1 MHQCKRQSNFGDEYV
16 RALHSRAEDSMETAP
31 SWEVVM
37 WRQALQQLPHW
48 TPSHLPPGSNY
59 PLFHFILHHCLCL
72 SCCFGPRY
80 RYQALLSYW
89 TQSPSHPPTPC
100 FEPKPFLI
108 FSLQKMRE
116 NAKQRTKNGNRANR
130 FFFLSLQIF
139 WWGHTYVIHM
149 PYICSVYNESDRG
162 QHVCY
167 LRDVFLWNHSQ
178 VASLTGNQ
186 QFIKLG

>member
-1 MHQCKRQSNFGDEYV
+1 MSMHSTLDLTLAIHTCIVYFVLHSKWKKESCDKTLNIAKSTFVHQCKRQSNFGDEYL

-80 RYQALLSYW
+80 RYQDLLSYW

-139 WWGHTYVIHM
+139 W
-149 PYICSVYNESDRG
+149 
-162 QHVCY
+162 
-167 LRDVFLWNHSQ
+167 
-178 VASLTGNQ
+178 
-186 QFIKLG
+186 